1 MQTHFYLNYR
11 LARSTMLKHIHPDGS
26 TVPYLLFHIDIS
38 LVPETDR
45 HHNNSYNRVPSTCL
59 RSNQ

>member
-1 MQTHFYLNYR
+1 MQTHFYLKYC
-11 LARSTMLKHIHPDGS
+11 LARFTMPKPIRPDSS

-45 HHNNSYNRVPSTCL
+45 HHNNSSNRVPSTCL
-59 RSNQ
+59 HSKQ

>member
-1 MQTHFYLNYR
+1 MQTHFYLNYC
-11 LARSTMLKHIHPDGS
+11 LARFTMLKPIHPDSS

-45 HHNNSYNRVPSTCL
+45 HHKNSYNRVPSTCL
-59 RSNQ
+59 HSNQ